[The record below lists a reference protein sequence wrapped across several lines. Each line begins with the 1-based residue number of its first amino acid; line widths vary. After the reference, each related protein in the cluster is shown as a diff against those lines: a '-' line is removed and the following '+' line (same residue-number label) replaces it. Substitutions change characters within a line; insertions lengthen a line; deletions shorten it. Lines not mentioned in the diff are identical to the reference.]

1 MEFNKIEDLAE
12 ILNEKNLTAIEI
24 QEGDFRIRL
33 ENNNNKS
40 FSIGN
45 SAPSTKEAS
54 SGKAVSSPKEIASN
68 EEEKDQKAHAE
79 GNEIISPL
87 VGVVYLSPSPE
98 SEPFVSIGLHVK
110 QGDVLCIIEAMKM
123 LNEIAATED
132 GIISQ
137 ICVENAA
144 VVDYGACLFRI
155 RQESI

>member
-1 MEFNKIEDLAE
+1 MEFNKIENLAE

-24 QEGDFRIRL
+24 QEGDLRIRV

-45 SAPSTKEAS
+45 IAPSTKE
-54 SGKAVSSPKEIASN
+54 VSSEEERPSKEIVSMA
-68 EEEKDQKAHAE
+68 EEKDQKEHPV
-79 GNEIISPL
+79 GNEVVSPL

-98 SEPFVSIGLHVK
+98 SDPFVSIGQHVK

-155 RQESI
+155 RQE